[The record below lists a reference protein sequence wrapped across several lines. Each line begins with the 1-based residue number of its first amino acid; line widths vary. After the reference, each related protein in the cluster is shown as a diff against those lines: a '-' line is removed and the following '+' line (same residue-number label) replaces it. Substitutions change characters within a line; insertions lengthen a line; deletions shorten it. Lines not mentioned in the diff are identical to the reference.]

1 MIEIKWAGKSL
12 NFETAEWSGTAEQAS
27 RELAFTLP
35 CNPYDKE
42 FVNDALNLGDIVR
55 MYSDK
60 KLLFLGVITSREKSA
75 EVGTASY
82 VARDYMHYL
91 LRSNGT
97 YKFKNKTP
105 EYIVTKLCKDLGI
118 KTGSIVKTGINIPKL
133 IFVDQSYYDMAVRA
147 FRQAKKVTGKKYM
160 LCMEGAKVSVIQKGK
175 DCGVVLE
182 QGVTITGADYS
193 DTTDNMVNQ
202 IRIYNDKNKRLGQV
216 SNANVAQYG
225 TYQSTYVKETGKSA
239 KKAAEQLFVGITK
252 EASVEAIG
260 DIKCIS
266 GYGVKIKDKAT
277 GLTGTFYITS
287 DTHTFEN
294 GVHTM
299 SLELSWNNTQEAGAS
314 IENGNGKKTIKNAT
328 KCYYFDG
335 SSVYHSSKSC
345 SACKGHEKALKGSTV
360 AAMKKIKLTSGKNKG
375 KRKYKPCSKCWE
387 G

>member
-12 NFETAEWSGTAEQAS
+12 NFESAEWSGTAEQAS

-35 CNPYDKE
+35 YNPYDKGFE
-42 FVNDALNLGDIVR
+42 NDDLKLGDIVR
-55 MYSDK
+55 MYSGK
-60 KLLFLGVITSREKSA
+60 KLLFLGVVTSRDKSA

-105 EYIVTKLCKDLGI
+105 EYIVKKLCKDLGI
-118 KTGSIVKTGINIPKL
+118 KTGSLAKTGINIPKL
-133 IFVDQSYYDMAVRA
+133 IFVDQPYYDMGVRA
-147 FRQAKKVTGKKYM
+147 YRQAKKVTGRKYM
-160 LCMEGAKVSVIQKGK
+160 LCMDGAKVSVIRKGT
-175 DCGVVLE
+175 DCGAVLE
-182 QGVTITGADYS
+182 QGVTITGAEYS
-193 DTTDNMVNQ
+193 DTTDNMINQ
-202 IRIYNDKNKRLGQV
+202 VRIYNDKNKRLGQV
-216 SNANVAQYG
+216 SNASAAQYG
-225 TYQSTYVKETGKSA
+225 VYQSTYTKETGKSA
-239 KKAAEQLFVGITK
+239 KKAAKQLFVGITK

-260 DIKCIS
+260 DIRCIS

-299 SLELSWNNTQEAGAS
+299 SLELSWQNTQEEGAS
-314 IENGNGKKTIKNAT
+314 IENGTGKKTLKNAA

-345 SACKGHEKALKGSTV
+345 SACKGHEKALKSSTV
-360 AAMKKIKLTSGKNKG
+360 AAMKKIKITSGKNKG

-387 G
+387 E